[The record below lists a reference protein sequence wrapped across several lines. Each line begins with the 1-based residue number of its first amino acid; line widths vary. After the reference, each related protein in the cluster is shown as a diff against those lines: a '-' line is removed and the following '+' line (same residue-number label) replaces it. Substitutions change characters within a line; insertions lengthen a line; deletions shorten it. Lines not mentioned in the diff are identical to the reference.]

1 MAVISGSTA
10 RSGIVSLPGKVLKA
24 RHDQNVQ
31 SAPAITR
38 TGDQDYA
45 AKFVTPFNDNDSL
58 VFSSQ
63 TIVAGTGLP
72 SGSSLIGR
80 LVATPNTAPTLDVTQ
95 PVEVSVLD
103 NETMYL
109 DPDVQSFR
117 GFNDS
122 RVHVEAGVSG
132 SSFYA
137 IGTDITVVPGF
148 DSPLSSKVQIVIDLP
163 NSTDQVLTRNDAERT
178 AADTSG
184 EFYNQNLTGFVY
196 YNFELGRW
204 EQIGLTDPATGQSIH
219 YDYAAEGVAGNI
231 SLLKSGTNNFPMQF
245 RQVFNTKFPS
255 TINNAAT
262 NGNQKTGLPTIASMA
277 PFKTTYHATSSQTL
291 SMENY
296 ISHPFL
302 FEKAV
307 LEFPFIARHVYDGDF
322 QSHAWFQDNYVF
334 FMYRQVSSAGADGLV
349 DSATAVTASTRF
361 LVCSASLAIYNQNG
375 RRESFSGGTFSNFTQ
390 FAPTNSP
397 AQSFNLEYDA
407 RAPLTAGIAS
417 VTGTMRLEIVPAVT
431 PAQDL
436 AMSSVPTTR
445 TPGLTPV
452 QVALGHS
459 WPGGTTAL
467 PFFELESGYTGKD
480 GVSASYVGSAVSSN
494 VNPRTFS
501 QWPESR
507 SLSAFFG
514 NMPIQ
519 TFDSKALRLLGGVN
533 STFDFGGGLDNAA
546 VVAAGE
552 NSVVSPYLL
561 LPEDKLVFGFDAGIG
576 TIFNNEDLTP
586 YMITGSFCK
595 LLAGSGK
602 LTLFG
607 SMIQNG
613 KEYFPTTNQPLTTA
627 EIQETL
633 HFDNP
638 VVDQYLIERFEVFTG
653 SNQEETIAGGYGI
666 SAWDNQFDG
675 GISGDRRVIGTR
687 NRGTL
692 GTTGSL
698 QRFDRIPSENERF
711 ADDGKKNSAVFRFD
725 HFGHARDM
733 FEPAVDG
740 TFSKD
745 KRQKNTGLVSPPLFV
760 RFVRDGMQTDPSNT
774 FSQNLSTYATSSFVY
789 VDNPA
794 STLENPLPGQDRG
807 DIPDQTINEELEI
820 D

>member
-24 RHDQNVQ
+24 RYDQSVQ
-31 SAPAITR
+31 ATPAITR

-45 AKFVTPFNDNDSL
+45 AKFVTPFNDNDTL

-63 TIVAGTGLP
+63 TVVAGTGLP
-72 SGSSLIGR
+72 SGSSLISR
-80 LVATPNTAPTLDVTQ
+80 LVASPNTAPTLDVTQ

-109 DPDVQSFR
+109 DPDVQSFK

-122 RVHVEAGVSG
+122 RIHLEAGVSG

-137 IGTDITVVPGF
+137 TGTDISVIPGF
-148 DSPLSSKVQIVIDLP
+148 ASPLSSKVQIVIDLP
-163 NSTDQVLTRNDAERT
+163 NSTDQLLTRNDAERT

-204 EQIGLTDPATGQSIH
+204 EQIGLTDPATGQPIH
-219 YDYAAEGVAGNI
+219 YDYAAEGVAGNV
-231 SLLKSGTNNFPMQF
+231 SLIKSGTNNFPMQF
-245 RQVFNTKFPS
+245 RGVFNTKWPS

-291 SMENY
+291 DMSNY
-296 ISHPFL
+296 INHPFL

-307 LEFPFIARHVYDGDF
+307 LEFPFIARHTYDGDF

-334 FMYRQVSSAGADGLV
+334 FMYRQVSSAGSDGLV
-349 DSATAVTASTRF
+349 DSAMAVTASTRF

-375 RRESFSGGTFSNFTQ
+375 RRESFSGGSFSNFTG
-390 FAPTNSP
+390 FSPTNSP
-397 AQSFNLEYDA
+397 AQSFNLTYDA
-407 RAPLTAGIAS
+407 RAPTTAGIAS

-436 AMSSVPTTR
+436 AMSSVPSTN
-445 TPGLTPV
+445 TPGATPQ

-480 GVSASYVGSAVSSN
+480 GVSASYVDSAVSSD

-519 TFDSKALRLLGGVN
+519 TFDSRALRLLGGVN
-533 STFDFGGGLDNAA
+533 STFNFVSLDTISPI
-546 VVAAGE
+546 AAGV

-576 TIFNNEDLTP
+576 TILDNENKLP
-586 YMITGSFCK
+586 YAITGSFCK

-607 SMIQNG
+607 SMIQDG

-638 VVDQYLIERFEVFTG
+638 VVDQYLVERFEVFTG
-653 SNQEETIAGGYGI
+653 SNQEETIGGGYGI
-666 SAWDNQFDG
+666 ANWDNRFDG
-675 GISGDRRVIGTR
+675 GVTGDRRVIGTR

-711 ADDGKKNSAVFRFD
+711 VDDGKKNSAVFRYD
-725 HFGHARDM
+725 HFGFARDM
-733 FEPAVDG
+733 FEPALDG
-740 TFSKD
+740 TFRKN
-745 KRQKNTGLVSPPLFV
+745 RAQKKAGLVAPPIFV
-760 RFVRDGMQTDPSNT
+760 RFVRDGVQTDPSNT